1 MWLVVRRRTCALG
14 ALNAGIDLALSGN
27 RNSGSTLD
35 TLRRLW
41 RQVSQGR
48 QRQFYGLLVLMVF
61 GALAEAATLGALLPF
76 LARIAN
82 PEAVG
87 GQSFLARQLASFRL
101 PGSSD
106 SLLGLTVLFSVVAIA
121 AGAVRILLTW
131 ATNSYVFSLGH
142 EVGVKVYDR
151 VLRQPYSYHVSR
163 NSSSVLAALRQV
175 QAITAGVMLPLL
187 QSISGI
193 IIGVFVVAA
202 LFVLSSFIT
211 FVIFAGFGAVYLAMS
226 LVIRKHL
233 KRNARIIASAQA
245 EGIRSVQE
253 GLGGIRD
260 VIINDT
266 QPYFLSRYSE
276 LDSRLQRANA
286 TNALAAGAPRFA
298 IEAAGMV
305 IIAALAY
312 FLILRSNNA
321 GEVLPVLGTFVL
333 GAQRLLPS
341 MQLVYGNWALILSNL
356 AGAEVVLQAL
366 EAPLGPEWS
375 QPPAK
380 RLPFDR
386 AIVLRDVSF
395 RYAPD
400 QQPILE
406 RFNLTISKGTKVGF
420 VGKTGSGKS
429 TTVDLVMGL
438 LEPTSG
444 AIEIDGQRLDG
455 ASRRA
460 WQRQIAHVPQS
471 IFLAD
476 ASIADNIAF
485 GIDPATID
493 LERVLNAAQQA
504 ALADFIESLPQGYE
518 TRVGERGVRLS
529 GGQRQRIGIA
539 RALYKQASVLVFDE
553 ATSALDMETEAAV
566 MEAIRELPTDLT
578 ILIIAHRL
586 TTVENCDEIITLEN
600 GRPHIWTRTGGQM
613 A

>member
-1 MWLVVRRRTCALG
+1 MGV
-14 ALNAGIDLALSGN
+14 LNADIDLSGN
-27 RNSGSTLD
+27 RNSSSTLG

-41 RQVSQGR
+41 QHLSKRR
-48 QRQFYGLLVLMVF
+48 QRQFFGLLVLMVF

-82 PEAVG
+82 PESVD
-87 GQSFLARQLASFRL
+87 GQSFLARQLAGFELTR
-101 PGSSD
+101 SSD
-106 SLLGLTVLFSVVAIA
+106 NLLSLTILFSVVAII
-121 AGAVRILLTW
+121 AGAVRIFLTW
-131 ATNSYVFSLGH
+131 ATNSYVFAVGH
-142 EVGVKVYDR
+142 EVGVNVYDR

-193 IIGVFVVAA
+193 IIGIFIVAA
-202 LFVLSSFIT
+202 LFALSSFIT
-211 FVIFAGFGAVYLAMS
+211 FIIFAGFGAVYVAMS

-233 KRNARIIASAQA
+233 KRNARIIASTQA

-253 GLGGIRD
+253 GMGGIRD

-266 QPYFLSRYSE
+266 QPYFLSRYTE

-286 TNALAAGAPRFA
+286 TNALAASAPRFA

-312 FLILRSNNA
+312 FLITRSNNA
-321 GEVLPVLGTFVL
+321 GQVLPMLGTFVL

-356 AGAEVVLQAL
+356 AGAELVLQAL
-366 EAPLGPEWS
+366 EAPLGPEWD
-375 QPPAK
+375 QPSGK

-386 AIVLRDVSF
+386 AIVFKDVSF
-395 RYAPD
+395 LYAGEEP
-400 QQPILE
+400 PILE
-406 RFNLTISKGTKVGF
+406 RFNLTISKGSKVGF

-429 TTVDLVMGL
+429 TTVDLLMGL
-438 LEPTSG
+438 LEPSSG

-455 ASRRA
+455 STRRA

-476 ASIADNIAF
+476 ASIGDNIAF
-485 GIDPATID
+485 GIDPVTID
-493 LERVLNAAQQA
+493 HERVRNAARQA
-504 ALADFIESLPQGYE
+504 ALANFIESLPQGYE

-539 RALYKQASVLVFDE
+539 RALYRQASVLVFDE
-553 ATSALDMETEAAV
+553 ATSALDMETETAV
-566 MEAIRELPTDLT
+566 MEAVRELPAELT
-578 ILIIAHRL
+578 VLIIAHRL
-586 TTVENCDEIITLEN
+586 TTVENCDEIVTLEN
-600 GRPHIWTRTGGQM
+600 GRPHVWRRTDGRITKN

>member
-1 MWLVVRRRTCALG
+1 MG
-14 ALNAGIDLALSGN
+14 ALNADIDLALSGN
-27 RNSGSTLD
+27 RPSNNTLD

-41 RQVSQGR
+41 RQVSRRR
-48 QRQFYGLLVLMVF
+48 QRQFFGLLVLMLL

-82 PEAVG
+82 PEAIG
-87 GQSFLARQLASFRL
+87 GQSFLGRQLAGFRL
-101 PGSSD
+101 TGSPD
-106 SLLGLTVLFSVVAIA
+106 SLLGLTLLFSVVAVIA
-121 AGAVRILLTW
+121 GVVRIFLTW

-142 EVGVKVYDR
+142 ELGVKVYDR
-151 VLRQPYSYHVSR
+151 VLHQPYSYHVSR

-175 QAITAGVMLPLL
+175 QAIAAGVMLPLL

-193 IIGVFVVAA
+193 IIAVFIVAA
-202 LFVLSSFIT
+202 LFALSSFIT
-211 FVIFAGFGAVYLAMS
+211 FVIFAGFGVVYLAMS

-233 KRNARIIASAQA
+233 KRNARIIASVQA

-276 LDSRLQRANA
+276 LDSHLQRANA
-286 TNALAAGAPRFA
+286 TNALAASAPRFA

-305 IIAALAY
+305 IIAGLAY
-312 FLILRSNNA
+312 FLITRSNNA
-321 GEVLPVLGTFVL
+321 GQVLPMLGTFVL

-356 AGAEVVLQAL
+356 AGTEVVLQAL
-366 EAPLGPEWS
+366 EAPLGPEWNQS
-375 QPPAK
+375 PAE
-380 RLPFDR
+380 RLPFHR
-386 AIVLRDVSF
+386 AIVFRDVSF
-395 RYAPD
+395 RYASD
-400 QQPILE
+400 QPPILE
-406 RFNLTISKGTKVGF
+406 RFDLTISKGTKVGF
-420 VGKTGSGKS
+420 IGKTGSGKS

-455 ASRRA
+455 ATRRA

-493 LERVLNAAQQA
+493 HERVHNAAQQA
-504 ALADFIESLPQGYE
+504 ALADFIESLRQGYE

-566 MEAIRELPTDLT
+566 MEAIRDLPTDLT
-578 ILIIAHRL
+578 VLIIAHRL
-586 TTVENCDEIITLEN
+586 TTVENCDEIVTLEN
-600 GRPHIWTRTGGQM
+600 GRPHIWTRAGGQI

>member
-1 MWLVVRRRTCALG
+1 MG
-14 ALNAGIDLALSGN
+14 ALNADIDLALSGN
-27 RNSGSTLD
+27 RTSGSTLD

-41 RQVSQGR
+41 RQVSKHR
-48 QRQFYGLLVLMVF
+48 QQQFFGLLVLMMF

-82 PEAVG
+82 PEAIG
-87 GQSFLARQLASFRL
+87 GQSFLARQLAGLRL
-101 PGSSD
+101 AGTSD
-106 SLLGLTVLFSVVAIA
+106 SLLSLTILFSVVAIT
-121 AGAVRILLTW
+121 AGVVRIFLTW

-142 EVGVKVYDR
+142 ELGIKVYDR
-151 VLRQPYSYHVSR
+151 VLHQPYSYHVSR

-175 QAITAGVMLPLL
+175 QAISAGVMLPLL

-193 IIGVFVVAA
+193 IIGVFIVAA

-211 FVIFAGFGAVYLAMS
+211 FVIFAGFGAVYLTMS

-233 KRNARIIASAQA
+233 KRNARIIASVQA

-266 QPYFLSRYSE
+266 QAYFLSRYSE
-276 LDSRLQRANA
+276 LDNHLQRANA
-286 TNALAAGAPRFA
+286 TNALAAAAPRFA

-312 FLILRSNNA
+312 FLITRSNNA
-321 GEVLPVLGTFVL
+321 GQVLPMLGTFVL

-366 EAPLGPEWS
+366 EAPVGPEWN
-375 QPPAK
+375 QPATG

-386 AIVLRDVSF
+386 AIVLKDVSF
-395 RYAPD
+395 SYASD
-400 QQPILE
+400 QPPILE
-406 RFNLTISKGTKVGF
+406 RFDLAISKGSKVGF
-420 VGKTGSGKS
+420 IGKTGSGKS
-429 TTVDLVMGL
+429 TTVDLIMGL

-444 AIEIDGQRLDG
+444 TIEIDGKRLDG
-455 ASRRA
+455 STRRA

-485 GIDPATID
+485 GVDPAAINH
-493 LERVLNAAQQA
+493 ERVRNAAQQA
-504 ALADFIESLPQGYE
+504 ALADFVESLPQGYE

-553 ATSALDMETEAAV
+553 ATSALDMETETAV
-566 MEAIRELPTDLT
+566 MEAIEELPADLT
-578 ILIIAHRL
+578 VLIIAHRL
-586 TTVENCDEIITLEN
+586 TTVENCDEIVTLED
-600 GRPHIWTRTGGQM
+600 GRPHVWTRTGGQI

>member
-1 MWLVVRRRTCALG
+1 MS
-14 ALNAGIDLALSGN
+14 ALNADIDLALSGN

-41 RQVSQGR
+41 RQVSKPR
-48 QRQFYGLLVLMVF
+48 QRQFFGLLVLMMF

-87 GQSFLARQLASFRL
+87 GQSFLARQLAGFRL
-101 PGSSD
+101 TSSSD
-106 SLLGLTVLFSVVAIA
+106 SLLDLTILFSVVAII
-121 AGAVRILLTW
+121 AGAVRIFLAW
-131 ATNSYVFSLGH
+131 ATNSYIFSLGH
-142 EVGVKVYDR
+142 EVGVKVYDQ

-193 IIGVFVVAA
+193 IIGVFIVAA
-202 LFVLSSFIT
+202 LFALSSFIT
-211 FVIFAGFGAVYLAMS
+211 FVIFAGLGAVYLAMS

-233 KRNARIIASAQA
+233 KKNAQIIASAQA

-266 QPYFLSRYSE
+266 QPYFLLRYTE
-276 LDSRLQRANA
+276 LDLRLQRANA
-286 TNALAAGAPRFA
+286 MNALAAGAPRFA

-312 FLILRSNNA
+312 FLITRSNDA
-321 GEVLPVLGTFVL
+321 GQVLPILGTFVL

-366 EAPLGPEWS
+366 EAPLGPEWN
-375 QPPAK
+375 QPPPK

-386 AIVLRDVSF
+386 AIMLKDVSF
-395 RYAPD
+395 RYASD
-400 QQPILE
+400 QAPILE
-406 RFNLTISKGTKVGF
+406 RFNLTISKGSKVGF
-420 VGKTGSGKS
+420 IGKTGSGKS
-429 TTVDLVMGL
+429 TTVDLIMGL
-438 LEPTSG
+438 LEPTG
-444 AIEIDGQRLDG
+444 GVIEIDGQRLDG
-455 ASRRA
+455 TTRRA

-485 GIDPATID
+485 GIDPANID
-493 LERVLNAAQQA
+493 RDRVRNAAQQA

-539 RALYKQASVLVFDE
+539 RALYRQASVLVFDE
-553 ATSALDMETEAAV
+553 ATSALDTETEAAV
-566 MEAIRELPTDLT
+566 MEAIRELPAGLT
-578 ILIIAHRL
+578 VLIIAHRL
-586 TTVENCDEIITLEN
+586 TTVENCDEIVTLEN
-600 GRPHIWTRTGGQM
+600 GRPHIWTRAGGQT

>member
-1 MWLVVRRRTCALG
+1 MG
-14 ALNAGIDLALSGN
+14 ALDTDIDPALNEN

-41 RQVSQGR
+41 RQVPKRR
-48 QRQFYGLLVLMVF
+48 QRQFFGLLVLMAF

-76 LARIAN
+76 LARIVN
-82 PEAVG
+82 PEAIG
-87 GQSFLARQLASFRL
+87 DQSFLARQLAGFRL

-106 SLLGLTVLFSVVAIA
+106 SLLDLTVLFSVVAVT
-121 AGAVRILLTW
+121 AGVVRIFLTW

-142 EVGVKVYDR
+142 ELGVEVYDR
-151 VLRQPYSYHVSR
+151 VLHQPYSYHVSR

-193 IIGVFVVAA
+193 IIGVFIVAA
-202 LFVLSSFIT
+202 LFVLSSFVT
-211 FVIFAGFGAVYLAMS
+211 FVIFAGFGAVYLIMS

-233 KRNARIIASAQA
+233 KRNAQIIASVQA

-266 QPYFLSRYSE
+266 QSYFLSRYTE
-276 LDSRLQRANA
+276 LDGHMQRANA
-286 TNALAAGAPRFA
+286 TNSLAAGAPRFA

-305 IIAALAY
+305 IIAVLAY
-312 FLILRSNNA
+312 FLITRTNNA
-321 GEVLPVLGTFVL
+321 GQVLPMLGTFVL

-356 AGAEVVLQAL
+356 AGAEVVLKAL
-366 EAPLGPEWS
+366 EAPLGPEWN
-375 QPPAK
+375 QPPVK

-386 AIVLRDVSF
+386 TIVLNDVSF
-395 RYAPD
+395 RYASD
-400 QQPILE
+400 QPPILE
-406 RFNLTISKGTKVGF
+406 RFNLTIPRGSKVGF

-429 TTVDLVMGL
+429 TTVDLIMGL

-455 ASRRA
+455 TTRRA
-460 WQRQIAHVPQS
+460 WQQQIAHVPQS

-476 ASIADNIAF
+476 ASIAENIAF
-485 GIDPATID
+485 GIHPASVD
-493 LERVLNAAQQA
+493 RDRVRNAAKQA
-504 ALADFIESLPQGYE
+504 ALGDFIDSLPQGYE

-566 MEAIRELPTDLT
+566 MEAIRELPAGLT
-578 ILIIAHRL
+578 VLIIAHRL
-586 TTVENCDEIITLEN
+586 TTVENCDEVVTLED
-600 GRPHIWTRTGGQM
+600 GRPHVWTRTGQV
-613 A
+613 AQSDLH

>member
-1 MWLVVRRRTCALG
+1 LG
-14 ALNAGIDLALSGN
+14 LLDADIDLALSGN
-27 RNSGSTLD
+27 RNPGSTFD

-41 RQVSQGR
+41 QQVSQRR
-48 QRQFYGLLVLMVF
+48 QRQFFGLLVLMVF

-82 PEAVG
+82 PDAVG

-101 PGSSD
+101 TGSSD
-106 SLLGLTVLFSVVAIA
+106 SLLGLTVLFSVVA
-121 AGAVRILLTW
+121 VLVKNKRILLTW

-163 NSSSVLAALRQV
+163 NSSAVLAALRQV

-193 IIGVFVVAA
+193 IVGVFVVAA

-211 FVIFAGFGAVYLAMS
+211 FVIFAGFGVVYLAMS

-233 KRNARIIASAQA
+233 KRNAKIIASAQA

-276 LDSRLQRANA
+276 LDLRLQRANA

-312 FLILRSNNA
+312 FLIIRSNNA
-321 GEVLPVLGTFVL
+321 GEVLPILGTFVL

-375 QPPAK
+375 QPPAR

-386 AIVLRDVSF
+386 AITLKDVSF
-395 RYAPD
+395 RYASD
-400 QQPILE
+400 QPPILE

-429 TTVDLVMGL
+429 TTVDLIMGL

-444 AIEIDGQRLDG
+444 AIEIDGQALDG
-455 ASRRA
+455 ATRRA

-476 ASIADNIAF
+476 SSIADNIAF
-485 GIDPATID
+485 GIDPATINP
-493 LERVLNAAQQA
+493 ERVRNAAQQA

-586 TTVENCDEIITLEN
+586 TTVENCDEIVTLED
-600 GRPHIWTRTGGQM
+600 GQPHIWTRTGGQIS
-613 A
+613 

>member
-1 MWLVVRRRTCALG
+1 M
-14 ALNAGIDLALSGN
+14 
-27 RNSGSTLD
+27 
-35 TLRRLW
+35 
-41 RQVSQGR
+41 
-48 QRQFYGLLVLMVF
+48 MF

-82 PEAVG
+82 PEAIG
-87 GQSFLARQLASFRL
+87 GQSFLARQLAGLRL
-101 PGSSD
+101 AGTSD
-106 SLLGLTVLFSVVAIA
+106 SLLSLTILFSVVAIT
-121 AGAVRILLTW
+121 AGVVRIFLTW

-142 EVGVKVYDR
+142 ELGIKVYDR
-151 VLRQPYSYHVSR
+151 VLHQPYSYHVSR

-175 QAITAGVMLPLL
+175 QAISAGVMLPLL

-193 IIGVFVVAA
+193 IIGVFIVAA

-211 FVIFAGFGAVYLAMS
+211 FVIFAGFGAVYLTMS

-233 KRNARIIASAQA
+233 KRNARIIASVQA

-266 QPYFLSRYSE
+266 QAYFLSRYSE
-276 LDSRLQRANA
+276 LDNHLQRANA
-286 TNALAAGAPRFA
+286 TNALAAAAPRFA

-312 FLILRSNNA
+312 FLITRSNNA
-321 GEVLPVLGTFVL
+321 GQVLPMLGTFVL

-366 EAPLGPEWS
+366 EAPVGPEWN
-375 QPPAK
+375 QPATG

-386 AIVLRDVSF
+386 AIVLKDVSF
-395 RYAPD
+395 SYASD
-400 QQPILE
+400 QPPILE
-406 RFNLTISKGTKVGF
+406 LFDLAISKGSKVGF
-420 VGKTGSGKS
+420 IGKTGSGKS
-429 TTVDLVMGL
+429 TTVDLIMGL

-444 AIEIDGQRLDG
+444 TIEIDGQRLDG
-455 ASRRA
+455 STRRA

-485 GIDPATID
+485 GVDPAAINH
-493 LERVLNAAQQA
+493 ERVRNAAQQA
-504 ALADFIESLPQGYE
+504 ALADFVESLPQGYE

-553 ATSALDMETEAAV
+553 ATSALDMETETAV
-566 MEAIRELPTDLT
+566 MEAIEELPADLT
-578 ILIIAHRL
+578 VLIIAHRL
-586 TTVENCDEIITLEN
+586 TTVENCDEIVTLED
-600 GRPHIWTRTGGQM
+600 GRPHVWTRTGGQI

>member
-1 MWLVVRRRTCALG
+1 LG
-14 ALNAGIDLALSGN
+14 ALNADIDLALNGN
-27 RNSGSTLD
+27 RTSGSTPG

-41 RQVSQGR
+41 QQVSRRR
-48 QRQFYGLLVLMVF
+48 QRQFFGLLVLMVF

-82 PEAVG
+82 PEAIG
-87 GQSFLARQLASFRL
+87 GQSFLGRQLAGFRL
-101 PGSSD
+101 AGFPD
-106 SLLGLTVLFSVVAIA
+106 SLLGLTVLFSAVAIM
-121 AGAVRILLTW
+121 AGAVRIFLTW
-131 ATNSYVFSLGH
+131 ATNSFVFSLGH
-142 EVGVKVYDR
+142 ELGVKVYER
-151 VLRQPYSYHVSR
+151 VLHQPYSYHVSR

-175 QAITAGVMLPLL
+175 QAITAGVILPLL
-187 QSISGI
+187 QSISGV
-193 IIGVFVVAA
+193 IIGVFIVAA
-202 LFVLSSFIT
+202 LFALSSFIT

-233 KRNARIIASAQA
+233 KRNARIIASVQA
-245 EGIRSVQE
+245 ESIRSVQE

-276 LDSRLQRANA
+276 LDRHLQRANA

-298 IEAAGMV
+298 IEAAGMM

-312 FLILRSNNA
+312 FLITRSNNA
-321 GEVLPVLGTFVL
+321 GQVLPLLGTFVL

-356 AGAEVVLQAL
+356 AGAEVVLKTL
-366 EAPLGPEWS
+366 EVPLAPEWS
-375 QPPAK
+375 QPPAT
-380 RLPFDR
+380 RLPFHQT
-386 AIVLRDVSF
+386 IVLRDVSF
-395 RYAPD
+395 HYGSD
-400 QQPILE
+400 QPPILE

-420 VGKTGSGKS
+420 VGRTGSGKS

-455 ASRRA
+455 TTRRA
-460 WQRQIAHVPQS
+460 WQQQIAHVPQS

-476 ASIADNIAF
+476 ASIAENVAF

-493 LERVLNAAQQA
+493 RDRVRNAAKQA
-504 ALADFIESLPQGYE
+504 ALGDFIESLPQGYE

-539 RALYKQASVLVFDE
+539 RALYKQATVLVFDE

-566 MEAIRELPTDLT
+566 MEAIRELPADLT
-578 ILIIAHRL
+578 VLIIAHRL
-586 TTVENCDEIITLEN
+586 TTVENCDEIVTIES
-600 GRPHIWTRTGGQM
+600 GRPHIWTRAGGQI

>member
-1 MWLVVRRRTCALG
+1 MS
-14 ALNAGIDLALSGN
+14 ALNADIDLALSGN

-41 RQVSQGR
+41 RQVSKPR
-48 QRQFYGLLVLMVF
+48 QRQFFGLLVLMMF

-87 GQSFLARQLASFRL
+87 GQSFLARQLAGFRL
-101 PGSSD
+101 TSSSD
-106 SLLGLTVLFSVVAIA
+106 SLLDLTILFSVVAII
-121 AGAVRILLTW
+121 AGAVRIFLAW

-142 EVGVKVYDR
+142 EVGVKVYDQ

-193 IIGVFVVAA
+193 VIGVFIVAA
-202 LFVLSSFIT
+202 LFALSSFIT

-233 KRNARIIASAQA
+233 KKNAQIIASAQA

-266 QPYFLSRYSE
+266 QPYFLLRYTE
-276 LDSRLQRANA
+276 LDLRLQRANA
-286 TNALAAGAPRFA
+286 MNALAAGAPRFA

-312 FLILRSNNA
+312 FLITRSNDA
-321 GEVLPVLGTFVL
+321 GQVLPILGTFVL

-366 EAPLGPEWS
+366 EASLGPEWN
-375 QPPAK
+375 QPPPK

-386 AIVLRDVSF
+386 AIMLKDVSF
-395 RYAPD
+395 RYASD
-400 QQPILE
+400 QAPILE
-406 RFNLTISKGTKVGF
+406 RFNLTISKGSKVGF
-420 VGKTGSGKS
+420 IGKTGSGKS
-429 TTVDLVMGL
+429 TTVDLIMGL
-438 LEPTSG
+438 LEPTG
-444 AIEIDGQRLDG
+444 GVIEIDGQRLDG
-455 ASRRA
+455 TTRRA

-485 GIDPATID
+485 GIDPANID
-493 LERVLNAAQQA
+493 RDRVRNAAQQA

-539 RALYKQASVLVFDE
+539 RALYRQASVLVFDE
-553 ATSALDMETEAAV
+553 ATSALDTETEAAV
-566 MEAIRELPTDLT
+566 MEAIRELPAGLT
-578 ILIIAHRL
+578 VLIIAHRL
-586 TTVENCDEIITLEN
+586 TTVENCDEIVTLEN
-600 GRPHIWTRTGGQM
+600 GRPHIWTRAGGQT

>member
-1 MWLVVRRRTCALG
+1 
-14 ALNAGIDLALSGN
+14 
-27 RNSGSTLD
+27 
-35 TLRRLW
+35 
-41 RQVSQGR
+41 
-48 QRQFYGLLVLMVF
+48 MVF

-82 PEAVG
+82 PEAIA
-87 GQSFLARQLASFRL
+87 GQSFLGRQLDGFRP
-101 PGSSD
+101 PGFPD
-106 SLLGLTVLFSVVAIA
+106 SLLGLTVLFSAVAIM
-121 AGAVRILLTW
+121 AGAVRIFLTW
-131 ATNSYVFSLGH
+131 ATNSFVFSLGH
-142 EVGVKVYDR
+142 ELGVKVYER
-151 VLRQPYSYHVSR
+151 VLHQPYSDHVSR

-175 QAITAGVMLPLL
+175 QAITAGVILPLL
-187 QSISGI
+187 QSISGV
-193 IIGVFVVAA
+193 IIGVFIVAA
-202 LFVLSSFIT
+202 LFALSSFIT

-233 KRNARIIASAQA
+233 KRNARIIASVQA
-245 EGIRSVQE
+245 ESIRSVQE

-276 LDSRLQRANA
+276 LDRHLQRANA

-298 IEAAGMV
+298 IEAAGMM

-312 FLILRSNNA
+312 FLITRSNNA
-321 GEVLPVLGTFVL
+321 GQVLPMLGTFVL

-356 AGAEVVLQAL
+356 AGAEVVLKTL
-366 EAPLGPEWS
+366 EVPLAPEWS
-375 QPPAK
+375 QPPAE
-380 RLPFDR
+380 RLPFHQ

-395 RYAPD
+395 RYASD
-400 QQPILE
+400 QPPILE

-420 VGKTGSGKS
+420 VGRTGSGKS

-455 ASRRA
+455 TTRRA

-476 ASIADNIAF
+476 ASIAENVAF

-493 LERVLNAAQQA
+493 RDRVRNAAQQA
-504 ALADFIESLPQGYE
+504 ALADFIEGLPQGYE

-539 RALYKQASVLVFDE
+539 RALYKQATVLVFDE

-566 MEAIRELPTDLT
+566 MEAIRELPADLT
-578 ILIIAHRL
+578 VLIIAHRL
-586 TTVENCDEIITLEN
+586 TTVENCDEIVTIEN
-600 GRPHIWTRTGGQM
+600 GRPDIWTRAGGQI

>member
-1 MWLVVRRRTCALG
+1 MVHRTCALG
-14 ALNAGIDLALSGN
+14 VLNADIDLSGN
-27 RNSGSTLD
+27 RNSSSTLG

-41 RQVSQGR
+41 QHLSKRR
-48 QRQFYGLLVLMVF
+48 QRQFFGLLVLMVF

-82 PEAVG
+82 PESVD
-87 GQSFLARQLASFRL
+87 GQSFLARQLAGFELTR
-101 PGSSD
+101 SSD
-106 SLLGLTVLFSVVAIA
+106 NLLSLTILFSVVAII
-121 AGAVRILLTW
+121 AGAVRIFLTW
-131 ATNSYVFSLGH
+131 ATNSYVFAVGH
-142 EVGVKVYDR
+142 EVGVNVYDR

-193 IIGVFVVAA
+193 IIGIFIVAA
-202 LFVLSSFIT
+202 LFALSSFIT
-211 FVIFAGFGAVYLAMS
+211 FIIFAGFGAVYVAMS

-233 KRNARIIASAQA
+233 KRNARIIASTQA

-253 GLGGIRD
+253 GMGGIRD

-266 QPYFLSRYSE
+266 QPYFLSRYTE

-286 TNALAAGAPRFA
+286 TNALAASAPRFA

-312 FLILRSNNA
+312 FLITRSNNA
-321 GEVLPVLGTFVL
+321 GQVLPMLGTFVL

-356 AGAEVVLQAL
+356 AGAELVLQAL
-366 EAPLGPEWS
+366 EAPLGPEWD
-375 QPPAK
+375 QPSGK

-386 AIVLRDVSF
+386 AIVFKDVSF
-395 RYAPD
+395 LYAGEEP
-400 QQPILE
+400 PILE
-406 RFNLTISKGTKVGF
+406 RFNLTISKGSKVGF

-429 TTVDLVMGL
+429 TTVDLLMGL
-438 LEPTSG
+438 LEPSSG

-455 ASRRA
+455 STRRA

-476 ASIADNIAF
+476 ASIGDNIAF
-485 GIDPATID
+485 GIDPVTID
-493 LERVLNAAQQA
+493 HERVRNAARQA
-504 ALADFIESLPQGYE
+504 ALANFIESLPQGYE

-539 RALYKQASVLVFDE
+539 RALYRQASVLVFDE
-553 ATSALDMETEAAV
+553 ATSALDMETETAV
-566 MEAIRELPTDLT
+566 MEAVRELPAELT
-578 ILIIAHRL
+578 VLIIAHRL
-586 TTVENCDEIITLEN
+586 TTVENCDEIVTLEN
-600 GRPHIWTRTGGQM
+600 GRPHVWRRTDGRITKN

>member
-1 MWLVVRRRTCALG
+1 MS
-14 ALNAGIDLALSGN
+14 ALNADIDLALSGN

-41 RQVSQGR
+41 RQVSKPR
-48 QRQFYGLLVLMVF
+48 QRQFFGLLVLMMF

-87 GQSFLARQLASFRL
+87 GQSFLARQLAGFRL
-101 PGSSD
+101 TSSSD
-106 SLLGLTVLFSVVAIA
+106 SLLDLTILFSVVAII
-121 AGAVRILLTW
+121 AGAVRIFLAW
-131 ATNSYVFSLGH
+131 ATTSYVFSLGH
-142 EVGVKVYDR
+142 EVGVKVYDQ

-193 IIGVFVVAA
+193 IIGVFIVAA
-202 LFVLSSFIT
+202 LFALSSFIT

-233 KRNARIIASAQA
+233 KKNAQIIASAQA

-266 QPYFLSRYSE
+266 QPYFLLRYTE
-276 LDSRLQRANA
+276 LDLRLQRANA
-286 TNALAAGAPRFA
+286 LNALAAGAPRFA

-312 FLILRSNNA
+312 FLITRSNDA
-321 GEVLPVLGTFVL
+321 GQVLPILGTFVL

-366 EAPLGPEWS
+366 EAPLGPEWN
-375 QPPAK
+375 QPPPK

-386 AIVLRDVSF
+386 AIMLKDVSF
-395 RYAPD
+395 RYASD
-400 QQPILE
+400 QASILE
-406 RFNLTISKGTKVGF
+406 RFNLTISKGSKVGF
-420 VGKTGSGKS
+420 IGKTGSGKS
-429 TTVDLVMGL
+429 TTVDLIMGL
-438 LEPTSG
+438 LEPTG
-444 AIEIDGQRLDG
+444 GVIEIDGQRLDG
-455 ASRRA
+455 TTRRA

-485 GIDPATID
+485 GIDPANID
-493 LERVLNAAQQA
+493 LDRVRNAAQQA

-539 RALYKQASVLVFDE
+539 RALYRQASVLVFDE
-553 ATSALDMETEAAV
+553 ATSALDTETEAAV
-566 MEAIRELPTDLT
+566 MEAIRELPAGLT
-578 ILIIAHRL
+578 VLIIAHRL
-586 TTVENCDEIITLEN
+586 TTVENCDEIVTLEN
-600 GRPHIWTRTGGQM
+600 GRPHIWTRAGGQT

>member
-1 MWLVVRRRTCALG
+1 MS
-14 ALNAGIDLALSGN
+14 ALNADIDLALSGN

-41 RQVSQGR
+41 RQVSKPR
-48 QRQFYGLLVLMVF
+48 QRQFFGLLVLMMF

-87 GQSFLARQLASFRL
+87 GQSFLARQFAGFRL
-101 PGSSD
+101 TGPSD
-106 SLLGLTVLFSVVAIA
+106 SLFGLTILFSVVAII
-121 AGAVRILLTW
+121 AGAVRIFLAW

-142 EVGVKVYDR
+142 EVGVKVYDQ

-193 IIGVFVVAA
+193 IIGVFIIAA
-202 LFVLSSFIT
+202 LFALSSFIT

-233 KRNARIIASAQA
+233 RRNAQIIASAQA

-266 QPYFLSRYSE
+266 QPYFLSRYSQ
-276 LDSRLQRANA
+276 LDLRLQRANA

-312 FLILRSNNA
+312 FLITRSNDA
-321 GEVLPVLGTFVL
+321 GQVLPILGTFVL

-366 EAPLGPEWS
+366 EAPLGPEWN

-386 AIVLRDVSF
+386 AIMLKDVSF
-395 RYAPD
+395 RYASD
-400 QQPILE
+400 QPPILE

-429 TTVDLVMGL
+429 TTVDLIMGL

-455 ASRRA
+455 ATRRA

-476 ASIADNIAF
+476 ASIAENIAF
-485 GIDPATID
+485 GIDPSGID
-493 LERVLNAAQQA
+493 RDRVRSAAQQA
-504 ALADFIESLPQGYE
+504 ALAEFIEGLPQGYE
-518 TRVGERGVRLS
+518 ARVGERGVRLS

-539 RALYKQASVLVFDE
+539 RALYKQASLLVFDE

-566 MEAIRELPTDLT
+566 MEAMRELPADLT
-578 ILIIAHRL
+578 VLIIAHRL
-586 TTVENCDEIITLEN
+586 TTVENCDEIVTLED
-600 GRPHIWTRTGGQM
+600 GRPRIWTRTGGP
-613 A
+613 AA

>member
-1 MWLVVRRRTCALG
+1 MG
-14 ALNAGIDLALSGN
+14 ALNADIDLALNGK
-27 RNSGSTLD
+27 RTSGSTPD

-41 RQVSQGR
+41 QQVSKRR
-48 QRQFYGLLVLMVF
+48 QRQFFGLLVLMVF

-82 PEAVG
+82 PEAIA
-87 GQSFLARQLASFRL
+87 GQSFLGRQLDGFRL
-101 PGSSD
+101 PGLPD
-106 SLLGLTVLFSVVAIA
+106 SLLGLTVLFSAVAIM
-121 AGAVRILLTW
+121 AGAVRIFLTW
-131 ATNSYVFSLGH
+131 ATNSFVFSLGH
-142 EVGVKVYDR
+142 ELGVKVYER
-151 VLRQPYSYHVSR
+151 VLHQPYSYHVAR

-175 QAITAGVMLPLL
+175 QAITAGVILPLL
-187 QSISGI
+187 QSISGV
-193 IIGVFVVAA
+193 IIGVFIVAA
-202 LFVLSSFIT
+202 LFALSSFIT

-233 KRNARIIASAQA
+233 KRNARIIASVQA
-245 EGIRSVQE
+245 ESIRSVQE

-276 LDSRLQRANA
+276 LDRHLQRANA

-298 IEAAGMV
+298 IEAAGMM

-312 FLILRSNNA
+312 FLITRSNNA
-321 GEVLPVLGTFVL
+321 GQVLPMLGTFVL

-356 AGAEVVLQAL
+356 AGAEVVLKTL
-366 EAPLGPEWS
+366 EVPHGPEWS
-375 QPPAK
+375 QPPAE
-380 RLPFDR
+380 RLPFHQ

-395 RYAPD
+395 SYASD
-400 QQPILE
+400 QPPILE

-420 VGKTGSGKS
+420 VGRTGSGKS

-438 LEPTSG
+438 LEPTGG

-455 ASRRA
+455 TTRRA

-476 ASIADNIAF
+476 ASIAENVAF

-493 LERVLNAAQQA
+493 RDRVRNAAQQA
-504 ALADFIESLPQGYE
+504 ALADFIEGLPQGYE

-539 RALYKQASVLVFDE
+539 RALYKQATVLVFDE

-566 MEAIRELPTDLT
+566 MEAIRELPADLT
-578 ILIIAHRL
+578 VLIIAHRL
-586 TTVENCDEIITLEN
+586 TTVENCDEIVTIDS
-600 GRPHIWTRTGGQM
+600 GRPNIWTRAGGQI

>member
-1 MWLVVRRRTCALG
+1 M
-14 ALNAGIDLALSGN
+14 
-27 RNSGSTLD
+27 
-35 TLRRLW
+35 
-41 RQVSQGR
+41 
-48 QRQFYGLLVLMVF
+48 MF

-82 PEAVG
+82 PEAIG
-87 GQSFLARQLASFRL
+87 GQSFLARQLAGLRL
-101 PGSSD
+101 AGTSD
-106 SLLGLTVLFSVVAIA
+106 SLLSLTILFSVVAIT
-121 AGAVRILLTW
+121 AGVVRIFLTW

-142 EVGVKVYDR
+142 ELGIKVYDR
-151 VLRQPYSYHVSR
+151 VLHQPYSYHVSR

-175 QAITAGVMLPLL
+175 QAISAGVMLPLL

-193 IIGVFVVAA
+193 IIGVFIVAA

-211 FVIFAGFGAVYLAMS
+211 FVIFAGFGAVYLTMS

-233 KRNARIIASAQA
+233 KRNARIIASVQA

-266 QPYFLSRYSE
+266 QAYFLSRYSE
-276 LDSRLQRANA
+276 LDNHLQRANA
-286 TNALAAGAPRFA
+286 TNALAAAAPRFA

-312 FLILRSNNA
+312 FLITRSNNA
-321 GEVLPVLGTFVL
+321 GQVLPMLGTFVL

-366 EAPLGPEWS
+366 EAPVGPEWN
-375 QPPAK
+375 QPATG

-386 AIVLRDVSF
+386 AIVLKDVSF
-395 RYAPD
+395 SYASD
-400 QQPILE
+400 QPPILE
-406 RFNLTISKGTKVGF
+406 RFDLAISKGSKVGF
-420 VGKTGSGKS
+420 IGKTGSGKS
-429 TTVDLVMGL
+429 TTVDLIMGL

-444 AIEIDGQRLDG
+444 TIEIDGKRLDG
-455 ASRRA
+455 STRRA

-485 GIDPATID
+485 GVDPAAINH
-493 LERVLNAAQQA
+493 ERVRNAAQQA
-504 ALADFIESLPQGYE
+504 ALADFVESLPQGYE

-553 ATSALDMETEAAV
+553 ATSALDMETETAV
-566 MEAIRELPTDLT
+566 MEAIEELPADLT
-578 ILIIAHRL
+578 VLIIAHRL
-586 TTVENCDEIITLEN
+586 TTVENCDEIVTLED
-600 GRPHIWTRTGGQM
+600 GRPHVWTRTGGQI

>member
-1 MWLVVRRRTCALG
+1 M
-14 ALNAGIDLALSGN
+14 
-27 RNSGSTLD
+27 
-35 TLRRLW
+35 
-41 RQVSQGR
+41 
-48 QRQFYGLLVLMVF
+48 MF

-87 GQSFLARQLASFRL
+87 GQSFLARQLAGFRL
-101 PGSSD
+101 TSSSD
-106 SLLGLTVLFSVVAIA
+106 SLLDLTILFSVVAII
-121 AGAVRILLTW
+121 AGAVRIFLAW

-142 EVGVKVYDR
+142 EVGVKVYDQ

-193 IIGVFVVAA
+193 VIGVFIVAA
-202 LFVLSSFIT
+202 LFALSSFIT

-233 KRNARIIASAQA
+233 KKNAQIIASAQA

-266 QPYFLSRYSE
+266 QPYFLLRYTE
-276 LDSRLQRANA
+276 LDLRLQRANA
-286 TNALAAGAPRFA
+286 MNALAAGAPRFA

-312 FLILRSNNA
+312 FLITRSNDA
-321 GEVLPVLGTFVL
+321 GQVLPILGTFVL

-366 EAPLGPEWS
+366 EASLGPEWN
-375 QPPAK
+375 QPPPK

-386 AIVLRDVSF
+386 AIMLKDVSF
-395 RYAPD
+395 RYASD
-400 QQPILE
+400 QAPILE
-406 RFNLTISKGTKVGF
+406 RFNLTISKGSKVGF
-420 VGKTGSGKS
+420 IGKTGSGKS
-429 TTVDLVMGL
+429 TTVDLIMGL
-438 LEPTSG
+438 LEPTG
-444 AIEIDGQRLDG
+444 GVIEIDGQRLDG
-455 ASRRA
+455 TTRRA

-485 GIDPATID
+485 GIDPANID
-493 LERVLNAAQQA
+493 RDRVRNAAQQA

-539 RALYKQASVLVFDE
+539 RALYRQASVLVFDE
-553 ATSALDMETEAAV
+553 ATSALDTETEAAV
-566 MEAIRELPTDLT
+566 MEAIRELPAGLT
-578 ILIIAHRL
+578 VLIIAHRL
-586 TTVENCDEIITLEN
+586 TTVENCDEIVTLEN
-600 GRPHIWTRTGGQM
+600 GRPHIWTRAGGQT

>member
-1 MWLVVRRRTCALG
+1 MG
-14 ALNAGIDLALSGN
+14 DLNTDIDLALNGK
-27 RNSGSTLD
+27 RTPDSTLD

-41 RQVSQGR
+41 RQVSKRR
-48 QRQFYGLLVLMVF
+48 QRQLLGLLVLMMF

-82 PEAVG
+82 PEAIG
-87 GQSFLARQLASFRL
+87 GQSFLARQLAGFRL
-101 PGSSD
+101 AGSSD
-106 SLLGLTVLFSVVAIA
+106 SLLGLTVLFSVVAII
-121 AGAVRILLTW
+121 AGAVRIALTW

-142 EVGVKVYDR
+142 ELGVKVYDR
-151 VLRQPYSYHVSR
+151 VLHQPYSYHVSR

-175 QAITAGVMLPLL
+175 QAIAAGVMLPLL
-187 QSISGI
+187 QSISGV
-193 IIGVFVVAA
+193 IIGVFIIVA

-233 KRNARIIASAQA
+233 KRNARIIASVQA

-266 QPYFLSRYSE
+266 QSYFLSRYSE
-276 LDSRLQRANA
+276 LDKHFQRANA
-286 TNALAAGAPRFA
+286 ANALGAGAPRFA

-312 FLILRSNNA
+312 FLITRSNNA
-321 GEVLPVLGTFVL
+321 GQVLPMLGTFVL

-366 EAPLGPEWS
+366 EAPVGPEWN
-375 QPPAK
+375 QPPAR

-386 AIVLRDVSF
+386 AIVLKDVSF
-395 RYAPD
+395 SYASD
-400 QQPILE
+400 QPPILE
-406 RFNLTISKGTKVGF
+406 RFNLAISKGSKVGF
-420 VGKTGSGKS
+420 IGKTGSGKS
-429 TTVDLVMGL
+429 TTVDLIMGL

-455 ASRRA
+455 TTRRA

-493 LERVLNAAQQA
+493 HARVRNAAQQA
-504 ALADFIESLPQGYE
+504 AVADFIESLPQGYE

-553 ATSALDMETEAAV
+553 ATSALDMETETAV
-566 MEAIRELPTDLT
+566 MEAIEELPADLT
-578 ILIIAHRL
+578 VLIIAHRL
-586 TTVENCDEIITLEN
+586 TTVENCDEIVTLES
-600 GRPHIWTRTGGQM
+600 GRPHIWTRTGGQI

>member
-1 MWLVVRRRTCALG
+1 MG
-14 ALNAGIDLALSGN
+14 PLNTDIDLALSGN
-27 RNSGSTLD
+27 RDSGSTFD
-35 TLRRLW
+35 TMRRLW
-41 RQVSQGR
+41 RQVSQRR
-48 QRQFYGLLVLMVF
+48 QRQFFGLLVLMVF

-82 PEAVG
+82 PETVG
-87 GQSFLARQLASFRL
+87 GQSFLARQLAGFRL
-101 PGSSD
+101 TGSSD
-106 SLLGLTVLFSVVAIA
+106 SLLGLTVLFSVVAIV

-142 EVGVKVYDR
+142 EVGVTVYDR
-151 VLRQPYSYHVSR
+151 VLRQPYNYHVSR

-202 LFVLSSFIT
+202 LFILSSIIT

-233 KRNARIIASAQA
+233 KQNARIIASAQA

-276 LDSRLQRANA
+276 LDLRLQRANA
-286 TNALAAGAPRFA
+286 TNALAASAPRFA

-312 FLILRSNNA
+312 FLIIRSNNA
-321 GEVLPVLGTFVL
+321 GEVLPILGTFVL

-366 EAPLGPEWS
+366 EAPLGPEWNE
-375 QPPAK
+375 PPAR
-380 RLPFDR
+380 RLPFEQ
-386 AIVLRDVSF
+386 AIILKDVSF
-395 RYAPD
+395 RYASD
-400 QQPILE
+400 QPPILE
-406 RFNLTISKGTKVGF
+406 GFNLKIPKGTKVGF

-429 TTVDLVMGL
+429 TTVDLIMGL

-444 AIEIDGQRLDG
+444 AIEIDGQTLDG
-455 ASRRA
+455 ATRRA

-485 GIDPATID
+485 GIDPAGTD
-493 LERVLNAAQQA
+493 HERVRSAAQQA

-586 TTVENCDEIITLEN
+586 TTVESCDEIVTLEH
-600 GRPHIWTRTGGQM
+600 RQPHISTTTGGQI

>member
-1 MWLVVRRRTCALG
+1 MS
-14 ALNAGIDLALSGN
+14 ALNADIDLALSGN

-41 RQVSQGR
+41 RQVSKPR
-48 QRQFYGLLVLMVF
+48 QRQFFGLLVLMMF

-87 GQSFLARQLASFRL
+87 GQSFLARQLAGFRL
-101 PGSSD
+101 TSSSD
-106 SLLGLTVLFSVVAIA
+106 SLLDLTILFSVVAII
-121 AGAVRILLTW
+121 AGAVRIFLAW

-142 EVGVKVYDR
+142 EVGVKVYDQ

-193 IIGVFVVAA
+193 VIGVFIVAA
-202 LFVLSSFIT
+202 LFALSSFIT

-233 KRNARIIASAQA
+233 KKNAQIIASAQA

-266 QPYFLSRYSE
+266 QPYFLLRYTE
-276 LDSRLQRANA
+276 LDLRLQRANA
-286 TNALAAGAPRFA
+286 MNALAAGAPRFA

-312 FLILRSNNA
+312 FLITRSNDA
-321 GEVLPVLGTFVL
+321 GQVLPILGTFVL

-366 EAPLGPEWS
+366 EASLGPEWN
-375 QPPAK
+375 QPPPK

-386 AIVLRDVSF
+386 AIMLKDVSF
-395 RYAPD
+395 RYASD
-400 QQPILE
+400 QAPILE
-406 RFNLTISKGTKVGF
+406 RFNLTISKGSKVGF
-420 VGKTGSGKS
+420 IGKTGSGKS
-429 TTVDLVMGL
+429 TTVDLIMGL
-438 LEPTSG
+438 LEPTG
-444 AIEIDGQRLDG
+444 GVIEIDGQRLDG
-455 ASRRA
+455 TTRRA

-485 GIDPATID
+485 GIDPANID
-493 LERVLNAAQQA
+493 RDRVRNAAQQA
-504 ALADFIESLPQGYE
+504 ALADFIESLPQGYQ

-539 RALYKQASVLVFDE
+539 RALYRQASVLVFDE
-553 ATSALDMETEAAV
+553 ATSALDTETEAAV
-566 MEAIRELPTDLT
+566 MEAIRELPAGLT
-578 ILIIAHRL
+578 VLIIAHRL
-586 TTVENCDEIITLEN
+586 TTVENCDEIVTLEN
-600 GRPHIWTRTGGQM
+600 GRPHIWTRAGGQT

>member
-1 MWLVVRRRTCALG
+1 M
-14 ALNAGIDLALSGN
+14 
-27 RNSGSTLD
+27 
-35 TLRRLW
+35 
-41 RQVSQGR
+41 
-48 QRQFYGLLVLMVF
+48 MF

-87 GQSFLARQLASFRL
+87 GQSFLARQLAGFRL
-101 PGSSD
+101 TSSSD
-106 SLLGLTVLFSVVAIA
+106 SLLDLTILFSVVAII
-121 AGAVRILLTW
+121 AGAVRIFLAW

-142 EVGVKVYDR
+142 EVGVKVYDQ

-193 IIGVFVVAA
+193 VIGVFIVAA
-202 LFVLSSFIT
+202 LFALSSFIT

-233 KRNARIIASAQA
+233 KKNAQIIASAQA

-266 QPYFLSRYSE
+266 QPYFLLRYTE
-276 LDSRLQRANA
+276 LDLRLQRANA
-286 TNALAAGAPRFA
+286 MNALAAGAPRFA

-312 FLILRSNNA
+312 FLITRSNDA
-321 GEVLPVLGTFVL
+321 GQVLPILGTFVL

-366 EAPLGPEWS
+366 EASLGPEWN
-375 QPPAK
+375 QPPPK

-386 AIVLRDVSF
+386 AIMLKDVSF
-395 RYAPD
+395 RYASD
-400 QQPILE
+400 QAPILE
-406 RFNLTISKGTKVGF
+406 RFNLTISKGSKVGF
-420 VGKTGSGKS
+420 IGKTGSGKS
-429 TTVDLVMGL
+429 TTVDLIMGL
-438 LEPTSG
+438 LEPTG
-444 AIEIDGQRLDG
+444 GVIEIDGQRLDG
-455 ASRRA
+455 TTRRA

-485 GIDPATID
+485 GIDPANID
-493 LERVLNAAQQA
+493 RDRVRNAAQQA
-504 ALADFIESLPQGYE
+504 ALADFIESLPQGYQ

-539 RALYKQASVLVFDE
+539 RALYRQASVLVFDE
-553 ATSALDMETEAAV
+553 ATSALDTETEAAV
-566 MEAIRELPTDLT
+566 MEAIRELPAGLT
-578 ILIIAHRL
+578 VLIIAHRL
-586 TTVENCDEIITLEN
+586 TTVENCDEIVTLEN
-600 GRPHIWTRTGGQM
+600 GRPHIWTRAGGQT

>member
-1 MWLVVRRRTCALG
+1 MS
-14 ALNAGIDLALSGN
+14 ALNADIDLALSGN

-41 RQVSQGR
+41 RQVSKPR
-48 QRQFYGLLVLMVF
+48 QRQFFGLLVLMMF

-87 GQSFLARQLASFRL
+87 GQSFLARQLAGFRL
-101 PGSSD
+101 TSSSD
-106 SLLGLTVLFSVVAIA
+106 SLLDLTILFSVVAII
-121 AGAVRILLTW
+121 AGAVRIFLAW

-142 EVGVKVYDR
+142 EVGVKVYDQ

-193 IIGVFVVAA
+193 VIGVFIVAA
-202 LFVLSSFIT
+202 LFALSSFIT

-233 KRNARIIASAQA
+233 KKNAQIIASAQA

-266 QPYFLSRYSE
+266 QPYFLLRYTE
-276 LDSRLQRANA
+276 LDLRLQRANA
-286 TNALAAGAPRFA
+286 MNALAAGAPRFA

-312 FLILRSNNA
+312 FLITRSNDA
-321 GEVLPVLGTFVL
+321 GQVLPILGTFVL

-366 EAPLGPEWS
+366 EAPLGPEWN
-375 QPPAK
+375 QPPPK

-386 AIVLRDVSF
+386 AIMLKDVSF
-395 RYAPD
+395 RYASD
-400 QQPILE
+400 QAPILE
-406 RFNLTISKGTKVGF
+406 RFNLTISKGSKVGF
-420 VGKTGSGKS
+420 IGKTGSGKS
-429 TTVDLVMGL
+429 TTVDLIMGL
-438 LEPTSG
+438 LEPTG
-444 AIEIDGQRLDG
+444 GVIEIDGQRLDG
-455 ASRRA
+455 TTRRA

-485 GIDPATID
+485 GIDPANID
-493 LERVLNAAQQA
+493 RDRVRNAAQQA

-539 RALYKQASVLVFDE
+539 RALYRQASVLVFDE
-553 ATSALDMETEAAV
+553 ATSALDTETEAAV
-566 MEAIRELPTDLT
+566 MEAIRELPAGLT
-578 ILIIAHRL
+578 VLIIAHRL
-586 TTVENCDEIITLEN
+586 TTVENCDEIVTLEN
-600 GRPHIWTRTGGQM
+600 GRPHIWTRAGGQT

>member
-1 MWLVVRRRTCALG
+1 MS
-14 ALNAGIDLALSGN
+14 ALNADIDLALSGN

-41 RQVSQGR
+41 RQVSKPR
-48 QRQFYGLLVLMVF
+48 QRQFFGLLVLMMF

-87 GQSFLARQLASFRL
+87 GQSFLARQLAGFRL
-101 PGSSD
+101 TSSSD
-106 SLLGLTVLFSVVAIA
+106 SLLDLTILFSVVAII
-121 AGAVRILLTW
+121 AGAVRIFLAW

-142 EVGVKVYDR
+142 EVGVKVYDQ

-193 IIGVFVVAA
+193 IIGVFIVAA
-202 LFVLSSFIT
+202 LFALSSFIT
-211 FVIFAGFGAVYLAMS
+211 FVIFAGLGAVYLAVS

-233 KRNARIIASAQA
+233 KKNAQIIASAQA

-266 QPYFLSRYSE
+266 QPYFLLRYTE
-276 LDSRLQRANA
+276 LDLRLQRANA
-286 TNALAAGAPRFA
+286 MNALAAGAPRFA

-312 FLILRSNNA
+312 FLITRSNDA
-321 GEVLPVLGTFVL
+321 GQVLPILGTFVL

-366 EAPLGPEWS
+366 EAPLGPEWN
-375 QPPAK
+375 QPPPK

-386 AIVLRDVSF
+386 AIMLKDVSF
-395 RYAPD
+395 RYASD
-400 QQPILE
+400 QAPILE
-406 RFNLTISKGTKVGF
+406 RFNLTISKGSKVGF
-420 VGKTGSGKS
+420 IGKTGSGKS
-429 TTVDLVMGL
+429 TTVDLIMGL
-438 LEPTSG
+438 LEPTG
-444 AIEIDGQRLDG
+444 GVIEIDGQRLDG
-455 ASRRA
+455 TTRRA

-485 GIDPATID
+485 GIDPANID
-493 LERVLNAAQQA
+493 RDRVRNAAQQA

-539 RALYKQASVLVFDE
+539 RALYRQASVLVFDE
-553 ATSALDMETEAAV
+553 ATSALDTETEAAV
-566 MEAIRELPTDLT
+566 MEAIRELPAGLT
-578 ILIIAHRL
+578 VLIIAHRL
-586 TTVENCDEIITLEN
+586 TTVENCDEIVTLEN
-600 GRPHIWTRTGGQM
+600 GRPHIWTRAGGQT

>member
-1 MWLVVRRRTCALG
+1 M
-14 ALNAGIDLALSGN
+14 
-27 RNSGSTLD
+27 
-35 TLRRLW
+35 
-41 RQVSQGR
+41 
-48 QRQFYGLLVLMVF
+48 MF

-87 GQSFLARQLASFRL
+87 GQSFLARQLAGFRL
-101 PGSSD
+101 TSSSD
-106 SLLGLTVLFSVVAIA
+106 SLLDLTILFSVVAII
-121 AGAVRILLTW
+121 AGAVRIFLAW

-142 EVGVKVYDR
+142 EVGVKVYDQ

-193 IIGVFVVAA
+193 IIGVFIVAA
-202 LFVLSSFIT
+202 LFALSSFIT
-211 FVIFAGFGAVYLAMS
+211 FVIFAGLGAVYLAVS

-233 KRNARIIASAQA
+233 KKNAQIIASAQA

-266 QPYFLSRYSE
+266 QPYFLLRYTE
-276 LDSRLQRANA
+276 LDLRLQRANA
-286 TNALAAGAPRFA
+286 MNALAAGAPRFA

-312 FLILRSNNA
+312 FLITRSNDA
-321 GEVLPVLGTFVL
+321 GQVLPILGTFVL

-366 EAPLGPEWS
+366 EAPLGPEWN
-375 QPPAK
+375 QPPPK

-386 AIVLRDVSF
+386 AIMLKDVSF
-395 RYAPD
+395 RYASD
-400 QQPILE
+400 QAPILE
-406 RFNLTISKGTKVGF
+406 RFNLTISKGSKVGF
-420 VGKTGSGKS
+420 IGKTGSGKS
-429 TTVDLVMGL
+429 TTVDLIMGL
-438 LEPTSG
+438 LEPTG
-444 AIEIDGQRLDG
+444 GVIEIDGQRLDG
-455 ASRRA
+455 TTRRA

-485 GIDPATID
+485 GIDPANID
-493 LERVLNAAQQA
+493 RDRVRNAAQQA

-539 RALYKQASVLVFDE
+539 RALYRQASVLVFDE
-553 ATSALDMETEAAV
+553 ATSALDTETEAAV
-566 MEAIRELPTDLT
+566 MEAIRELPAGLT
-578 ILIIAHRL
+578 VLIIAHRL
-586 TTVENCDEIITLEN
+586 TTVENCDEIVTLEN
-600 GRPHIWTRTGGQM
+600 GRPHIWTRAGGQT